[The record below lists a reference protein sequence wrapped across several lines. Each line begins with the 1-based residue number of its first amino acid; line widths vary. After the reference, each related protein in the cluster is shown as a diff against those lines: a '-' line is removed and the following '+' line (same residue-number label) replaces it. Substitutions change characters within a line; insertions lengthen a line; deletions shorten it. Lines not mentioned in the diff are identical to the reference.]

1 MDNLGLASPSPILD
15 PAMGFAPLANEIWG
29 IPGDGDIWDAPV
41 AIGKGGLQQDPLRK
55 SPRPGERVVL
65 GAAWERVPG
74 AFACPACSEGAKN
87 RLVHLAGDLLQ

>member
-15 PAMGFAPLANEIWG
+15 PAMGFASLANEIWG
-29 IPGDGDIWDAPV
+29 IPGDGDIRDAPV

-55 SPRPGERVVL
+55 SPRLGERVVL
-65 GAAWERVPG
+65 GAAWERVPR

-87 RLVHLAGDLLQ
+87 WLVHLAGDLLQ